1 MISGPDDHPKPPP
14 STSHFVLRVG
24 LTGGIASGKST
35 VARTFGALG
44 ATVIDADEIAHRL
57 IDRGAA
63 AYDRVVEAFGP
74 EILRG
79 DGSIDRGRLG
89 RIVFGDT
96 GQRQRLEA
104 ILHPLIRAEAEAR
117 IRSQTRLGSRI
128 AISNAALLVE
138 TGLYKDYDRLV
149 VTHCDEAMQIE
160 RLMSR
165 DRMPEEE
172 ARRRVAAQ
180 MPTAEKVKVAHYTI
194 DTGDGFA
201 RTEMRA
207 RAVYRHLQF
216 DLQALAPRA

>member
-1 MISGPDDHPKPPP
+1 MTSGPDDHPPPP
-14 STSHFVLRVG
+14 TTTSHFVLRVG
-24 LTGGIASGKST
+24 LTGGIASGKTT
-35 VARTFGALG
+35 VARTFDALG

-63 AYDRVVEAFGP
+63 AYDRVVEAFGRD
-74 EILRG
+74 ILRD

-89 RIVFGDT
+89 RIVFADSE
-96 GQRQRLEA
+96 RRRLLES

-117 IRSQTRLGSRI
+117 IERQTRLGSRI

-138 TGLYKDYDRLV
+138 AGVYREYDRVV
-149 VTHCDEAMQIE
+149 VTHCDTAVQIE

-165 DRMPEEE
+165 DKMSEEE
-172 ARRRVAAQ
+172 ARTRIAAQ
-180 MPTAEKVKVAHYTI
+180 MPAIEKMKVAHYTI

-201 RTEMRA
+201 QTEMRA

-216 DLQALAPRA
+216 DLQALAPRT